1 MFDWTHLLFVF
12 FLSFSITVVLVLTRR
27 RHMSLFSGPNDLNA
41 AQAIHAAPT
50 PRIGGLAIM
59 VAMLAVLA
67 LAARTDVLFGLI
79 ALTLI
84 PVFLA
89 GLAEDLGIRV
99 TPQGRL
105 MAAAGSA
112 WLATLMLA
120 VWIPAS
126 GIPAVDV
133 LLNLAPFAIPFTILW
148 SAGVCHGFNLIDG
161 VNGLAAGT
169 AVAIALGLWAVAS
182 QVGDPALAHLSVAL
196 IPAILGFLALNWP
209 WGRIFLGDAGAYS
222 IGHLLVWVAILL
234 AWRTPEVSPAALSL
248 MFFWPV
254 ADTFLAML
262 RRRRT
267 GKAFDVPDRMH
278 FHQVTYRFLS
288 ARLRERLSP
297 LWINSLTGLILVP
310 FTGLPVIVAVLL
322 WDRPFLAVLAWGVFG
337 AAFVGVY
344 VASLRS
350 IRRRSWRAQWL
361 RPAGLRALTHT
372 RPETLEPNMT

>member
-1 MFDWTHLLFVF
+1 MSDLLLMALVF
-12 FLSFSITVVLVLTRR
+12 FLSFGISCALVATRKH
-27 RHMSLFSGPNDLNA
+27 HMSLFGRNDLRA
-41 AQAIHAAPT
+41 AQALHEVPT

-59 VAMLAVLA
+59 VSMLAVLL
-67 LAARTDVLFGLI
+67 LAAQTDVIYGLI
-79 ALTLI
+79 GLTLI

-89 GLAEDLGIRV
+89 GLAEDLGFRV

-105 MAAAGSA
+105 LAAAGSA
-112 WLATLMLA
+112 WLATLLLE
-120 VWIPAS
+120 VWISPS

-133 LLNLAPFAIPFTILW
+133 LLALAPFAIPFTLLW

-169 AVAIALGLWAVAS
+169 AVAIALGLWTVAVS
-182 QVGDPALAHLSVAL
+182 VDEPMLAHLAL
-196 IPAILGFLALNWP
+196 ALVPAILGFLALNWP

-234 AWRTPEVSPAALSL
+234 AWRVDEVSPAALSL

-267 GKAFDVPDRMH
+267 GKPFDVPDRMH
-278 FHQVTYRFLS
+278 FHQVTYRFLA
-288 ARLRERLSP
+288 ARLRGRLRP

-310 FTGLPVIVAVLL
+310 FTGLPVVVAVLL
-322 WDRPFLAVLAWGVFG
+322 WDRPFLAVLAWILFG
-337 AAFVGVY
+337 AVFVGVY
-344 VASLRS
+344 VGSLRYV
-350 IRRRSWRAQWL
+350 RRRSWRVNWL
-361 RPAGLRALTHT
+361 RPSGLKPLSVP
-372 RPETLEPNMT
+372 PELHPV